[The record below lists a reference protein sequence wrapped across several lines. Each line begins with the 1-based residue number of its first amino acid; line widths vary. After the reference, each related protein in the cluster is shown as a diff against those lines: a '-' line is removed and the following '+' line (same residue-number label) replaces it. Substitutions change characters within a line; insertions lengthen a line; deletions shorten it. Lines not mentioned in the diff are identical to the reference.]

1 MKTHDNEP
9 RHEEIP
15 PGEATGSLSERRKR
29 YAVLL
34 AQGVKSSEAARRSG
48 YSPSYAR
55 KGHKL
60 KHGETMQAAMEE
72 AEKIVK
78 EVAGY
83 DVTMAFMEIN
93 SFIEFAKK
101 HKNAM
106 AYFKAVEL
114 KARLSGLLVEKK
126 EVITVSL
133 TRALEEADAR
143 IKDISPGNPRLSSDD
158 SPPNKKRTGG
168 GTTGGVS
175 GNA

>member
-1 MKTHDNEP
+1 MKRVGEP
-9 RHEEIP
+9 QSDVLP
-15 PGEATGSLSERRKR
+15 PGEGTGSVSERRKR
-29 YAVLL
+29 YALLL
-34 AQGVKSSEAARRSG
+34 AQGVKSSEAARQSG

-72 AEKIVK
+72 AEKIVR

-114 KARLSGLLVEKK
+114 KARLAGLLIERK
-126 EVITVSL
+126 EVVHVDLSK
-133 TRALEEADAR
+133 ALKEADER
-143 IKDISPGNPRLSSDD
+143 IRDISPDHSHLEQSEIGGGV
-158 SPPNKKRTGG
+158 GG
-168 GTTGGVS
+168 GTPKKRRDS
-175 GNA
+175 